1 MMHKIPLARP
11 YIGKEEINAVSGVIR
26 SGTLSLG
33 PKLLEFEER
42 FAEFIGTKY
51 AIAVNSGTSGLHL
64 CIKALNIKTG
74 DEVVTTPF
82 SFVASSNPV
91 IFEGAKPV
99 FADIDERTYNIDPEK
114 LERAITKKTK
124 AIILV
129 HLFGEPCDME
139 AIMAISKEKGI
150 PVIEDS
156 CEALGATYNGKKVGA
171 FGKAAVFAFYPNKQ
185 ITTGEGGIIVTDDLK
200 FAQVCKSLR
209 NQGRD
214 DSGEWLNHV
223 NIGYNYRLNEMSCAL
238 GIEQLKK
245 IKFILK
251 KRKEI
256 AKRYNDTF
264 GKIDGLIVPYD
275 DPFSQRSW
283 WVYYLRVK
291 NGLNRNRVITYL
303 NNNGISSRACFDP
316 PIHLQPIYKKIFGYK
331 GGEFPIAEEI
341 AKSGFIIPFFIGLQ
355 GKQIKKV
362 VMNLIKSLRRAKK

>member
-1 MMHKIPLARP
+1 MHKIPLARP